1 MIKLCATCG
10 TSYDDR
16 GNTLNHCRI
25 CEDERQYVPASG
37 QVWIKPDDLTETHTN
52 TWQQHNDRLLSV
64 RTVPKFAIDQ
74 RAFLLLT
81 PQGNILWD
89 CIANLD
95 AASKTL
101 ITALGG
107 INAIAISHPHYY
119 TTMQDWADAFNAR
132 IYLHASDREWIMRD
146 SPAITLW
153 EGDALE
159 ILPAVRLLRLGG
171 HFAGGTVLHWAKD
184 DGIMLA
190 GDIIQVTPGGRAVSF
205 MWSYPNLLP
214 LAAASVEKI
223 VERLGD
229 TPFGALYGA
238 FKGQNVPKNARQIV
252 LDSAQKYLACL
263 KTTAH
268 RREGFTA
275 RRRRRRS
282 TTPGRR

>member
-153 EGDALE
+153 EM
-159 ILPAVRLLRLGG
+159 
-171 HFAGGTVLHWAKD
+171 TVLCW
-184 DGIMLA
+184 
-190 GDIIQVTPGGRAVSF
+190 RAILS
-205 MWSYPNLLP
+205 
-214 LAAASVEKI
+214 
-223 VERLGD
+223 R
-229 TPFGALYGA
+229 
-238 FKGQNVPKNARQIV
+238 
-252 LDSAQKYLACL
+252 
-263 KTTAH
+263 
-268 RREGFTA
+268 
-275 RRRRRRS
+275 
-282 TTPGRR
+282 

>member
-1 MIKLCATCG
+1 MITLCATCG

-37 QVWIKPDDLTETHTN
+37 QAWIKPDDLIATHMN
-52 TWQQHNDRLLSV
+52 KWQQHNERLLSF

-107 INAIAISHPHYY
+107 IKAIAISHPHYY
-119 TTMQDWADAFNAR
+119 TTMQDWAAAFDAR

-159 ILPAVRLLRLGG
+159 ILPSVRLLRLGG
-171 HFAGGTVLHWAKD
+171 HFAGGTVLHWAKEG
-184 DGIMLA
+184 GIMLA
-190 GDIIQVTPGGRAVSF
+190 GDIIQVTPGARAVSF

-214 LAAASVEKI
+214 LAAPSVENI

-229 TPFGALYGA
+229 APFGALSGA
-238 FKGQNVPKNARQIV
+238 FEGQNITKNARQIV
-252 LDSAQKYLACL
+252 LDSAQKYLDCL
-263 KTTAH
+263 RTTA
-268 RREGFTA
+268 
-275 RRRRRRS
+275 
-282 TTPGRR
+282 GR

>member
-1 MIKLCATCG
+1 MNAS
-10 TSYDDR
+10 TSRY
-16 GNTLNHCRI
+16 
-25 CEDERQYVPASG
+25 SG
-37 QVWIKPDDLTETHTN
+37 QVWINPDDLSETHTN

-146 SPAITLW
+146 SPVPSRYGKEMRWRSSRRCGCCAW
-153 EGDALE
+153 AC
-159 ILPAVRLLRLGG
+159 

-190 GDIIQVTPGGRAVSF
+190 GDIIQVTPGARAVSF

-268 RREGFTA
+268 R
-275 RRRRRRS
+275 
-282 TTPGRR
+282 

>member
-1 MIKLCATCG
+1 
-10 TSYDDR
+10 
-16 GNTLNHCRI
+16 
-25 CEDERQYVPASG
+25 
-37 QVWIKPDDLTETHTN
+37 
-52 TWQQHNDRLLSV
+52 
-64 RTVPKFAIDQ
+64 
-74 RAFLLLT
+74 
-81 PQGNILWD
+81 
-89 CIANLD
+89 
-95 AASKTL
+95 
-101 ITALGG
+101 
-107 INAIAISHPHYY
+107 
-119 TTMQDWADAFNAR
+119 MQDWADAFNAR

-184 DGIMLA
+184 DGIMLV
-190 GDIIQVTPGGRAVSF
+190 GDIIQVTPGARAVSF

-268 RREGFTA
+268 R
-275 RRRRRRS
+275 
-282 TTPGRR
+282 

>member
-64 RTVPKFAIDQ
+64 RTVPKFAIGQ

-190 GDIIQVTPGGRAVSF
+190 GDIIQVTPGGAPF
-205 MWSYPNLLP
+205 
-214 LAAASVEKI
+214 
-223 VERLGD
+223 RLC
-229 TPFGALYGA
+229 GAIPICCRWRPPA
-238 FKGQNVPKNARQIV
+238 W
-252 LDSAQKYLACL
+252 
-263 KTTAH
+263 
-268 RREGFTA
+268 
-275 RRRRRRS
+275 RRS
-282 TTPGRR
+282 LNVWAIRLSGRCTAPLRGRTSPKMPGRSF

>member
-64 RTVPKFAIDQ
+64 RTVPKFAIGQ

-159 ILPAVRLLRLGG
+159 SLPAVRLLRLGG

-268 RREGFTA
+268 R
-275 RRRRRRS
+275 
-282 TTPGRR
+282 